1 MSRPVDRV
9 AELTEMLRKYW
20 ENLVRFESSFKAGE
34 DLRFY
39 TLVRQC
45 VQKLLYEDEEQRYET
60 NWRKE
65 KVWRPIRLKPGEAE
79 QEIRGHVRGW
89 LRQAREAVGTRWHAT
104 EGIDDICAFVE
115 QWFGVATDPAK
126 AVPGVPRTQAPQTE
140 RVVSVSSP
148 GERALRERVAKLA
161 RENGELEEEN
171 EALEEQNAALE
182 AKLAK
187 LRAAQQ
193 LLEKQLDESQWTV
206 ENLRKQ
212 VALLEK
218 FLPPPQSP
226 APGPAETRM
235 PVTTDMR
242 GLMGRMKELNG

>member
-20 ENLVRFESSFKAGE
+20 ENLVGFESSFKAGE

-45 VQKLLYEDEEQRYET
+45 VEKLLYEDEEQRYET

-79 QEIRGHVRGW
+79 QRIRGDVREW
-89 LRQAREAVGTRWHAT
+89 LRQARAAVERWHAT
-104 EGIDDICAFVE
+104 EGIDDISAFVE
-115 QWFGVATDPAK
+115 QWFGAATDPAK
-126 AVPGVPRTQAPQTE
+126 AVPGV
-140 RVVSVSSP
+140 SP
-148 GERALRERVAKLA
+148 GERALRERVANLA
-161 RENGELEEEN
+161 RENGELEEKN
-171 EALEEQNAALE
+171 EALEEQNEALE

-193 LLEKQLDESQWTV
+193 LLQKQFDNSQLTV
-206 ENLRKQ
+206 DNLRKQ

-218 FLPPPQSP
+218 FLAPLPPQAP
-226 APGPAETRM
+226 APGPPETRM
-235 PVTTDMR
+235 PATMDMR
-242 GLMGRMKELNG
+242 GLLGRMEELKCEYP